1 MTPTIGIAHL
11 FLFVR
16 VVVLLVVIRN
26 RICLIALGKF
36 CLDLSDLSIGDVDLL
51 ER

>member
-36 CLDLSDLSIGDVDLL
+36 CLHFSDFCIGDIDLL
-51 ER
+51 ET